1 MEFVSIVHVL
11 ACRWMLVVAGAL
23 VAALGALA
31 IAGGG
36 LPFGPATAS
45 TATGVAES
53 KVLIDTD
60 SSYSNDL
67 KGGTEVLGAQAAL
80 LATLIAGQREQR
92 EIARAV
98 GIAPA
103 ELDVVV
109 ADITQPKIPST
120 LARSLSTVVDKPRR
134 PHSITVR
141 ADSGVSIITIQT
153 AAPDK
158 AAATRL
164 ARAAAASLAAVTA
177 ERAPSVTRSLVVK
190 PLGAVRALEVSVP
203 GLGGPLLGIA
213 AGIVLLGLWCCAIVV
228 VSGLA
233 RAWRSFSSA
242 RTDPEPAKP

>member
-11 ACRWMLVVAGAL
+11 ARRWMLVAAGAL

-31 IAGGG
+31 AAGA
-36 LPFGPATAS
+36 LPSGPAATA
-45 TATGVAES
+45 TATTGVAES
-53 KVLIDTD
+53 KVLIDTA
-60 SSYSNDL
+60 SSYTNDL

-80 LATLIAGQREQR
+80 LATLIAGQRQQEM
-92 EIARAV
+92 IARAV
-98 GIAPA
+98 GITPA

-141 ADSGVSIITIQT
+141 ADSAVSIITVQT

-158 AAATRL
+158 AVATRL
-164 ARAAAASLAAVTA
+164 ARAATASLAAVTA

-190 PLGAVRALEVSVP
+190 PLGTVRAIEVSAS
-203 GLGGPLLGIA
+203 GRRGPLLGIA
-213 AGIVLLGLWCCAIVV
+213 VGIVLLGMWCCAIVV
-228 VSGLA
+228 VTGLA

-242 RTDPEPAKP
+242 RTDPAPAKP